1 MLGPPLLLR
10 DLGGAGVA
18 RRQEEFG
25 VEERE
30 KKVGVG
36 GRVLLGVDVGDEVW
50 EKEDF

>member
-1 MLGPPLLLR
+1 MLGLPPLLR
-10 DLGGAGVA
+10 DLGGAGA
-18 RRQEEFG
+18 MRRQDEFG

-36 GRVLLGVDVGDEVW
+36 GRVLLGVDVGEEVW